1 MTLDH
6 IGLHVAL
13 ALRQQFRHVGEVVGL
28 GLPPHSVELLLVGL
42 ASEVGSRVVDVCC
55 CVDVDF
61 DGLVC

>member
-13 ALRQQFRHVGEVVGL
+13 AFRQQFRHVGEVVWL

-55 CVDVDF
+55 C
-61 DGLVC
+61 